1 MSTVLPLCVP
11 ETRETR
17 FDVGTVVATTGLGQA
32 AVYALSTVHAAT
44 QNTHGEVGSI
54 FTFVA
59 QAVDAY
65 PTVVSLHNLL
75 AVYTKSSAAHA
86 NVTAF
91 ANATQMINGTL
102 DFTYA
107 FRHMCRQQHGD
118 CAYEYFKIHDTYDT
132 VHELTS
138 CSTTAQDAARAWLTT
153 NYGAVHDGGHVQAVC
168 DRINSHADRNALAVF
183 VHALRFQ
190 RAWQQYMRR
199 DMPAI
204 RASMWANFRFDVAV

>member
-1 MSTVLPLCVP
+1 MP
-11 ETRETR
+11 ETHKAR

-32 AVYALSTVHAAT
+32 AVYALSTVLAPT
-44 QNTHGEVGSI
+44 QTTHGEVGSL

-59 QAVDAY
+59 QAVDSY
-65 PTVVSLHNLL
+65 PTVISLRNLL

-107 FRHMCRQQHGD
+107 FRHMCRQQDGD

-153 NYGAVHDGGHVQAVC
+153 NYGAVHDGGHV
-168 DRINSHADRNALAVF
+168 RYPKLAPICIGQQMFPSVF
-183 VHALRFQ
+183 GEDDYGLVL
-190 RAWQQYMRR
+190 
-199 DMPAI
+199 D
-204 RASMWANFRFDVAV
+204 NC